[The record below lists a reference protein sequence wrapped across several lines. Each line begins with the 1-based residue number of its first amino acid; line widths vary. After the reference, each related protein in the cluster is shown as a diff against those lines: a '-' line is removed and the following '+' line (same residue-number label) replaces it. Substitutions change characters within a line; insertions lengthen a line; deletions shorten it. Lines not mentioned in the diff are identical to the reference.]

1 MKPLSSLLL
10 STLLAACALSGCKD
24 RATETTTTTTTTSEP
39 TPVPAP
45 APAPATPSDTI
56 TPPSN
61 ATPGGVPDTGTTT
74 TPPATPAPAT
84 TPPSSGTSGATGTTG
99 SGTDAYG
106 NPHRDQ
112 PDNMPKHDTPR
123 R

>member
-10 STLLAACALSGCKD
+10 GTLLAACALSGCKD
-24 RATETTTTTTTTSEP
+24 RATETTTTTTTTTSEP

-56 TPPSN
+56 PPPSN

-74 TPPATPAPAT
+74 TPP
-84 TPPSSGTSGATGTTG
+84 SSGTSGTTGTTG

-112 PDNMPKHDTPR
+112 PDNMPKRDTPR